1 MARLRRTS
9 TALEDSRKRSAG
21 IKKFPTPTPLPA
33 GLSLEEV
40 ENKQVALASLLTQ
53 YNGILAEADRLLNE
67 IQASEKDLRKYDS
80 RLLSAIALVYGK
92 DSSEYE
98 MAGGK
103 RESE

>member
-33 GLSLEEV
+33 GLSITEV
-40 ENKQVALASLLTQ
+40 EGKQAALESLLDQ
-53 YNGILAEADRLLNE
+53 YNGTLAEADRLLNQ
-67 IQASEKDLRKYDS
+67 IQVSEKDLRKYDTK
-80 RLLSAIALVYGK
+80 LLTAVGLVYGK